1 MARTLNPEAHARRR
15 QAFLDVAACVIE
27 RKGYEGM
34 TIQDVLNGMQTSKG
48 AFYHYFESKEALL
61 LGLVEQLA
69 EVSLARV
76 EAGMRDPDRTASEKL
91 RRMFVEEGQRKLE
104 QKGLV
109 LALIKPL
116 YAEDNAVIRQ
126 RVESRVRGRMG
137 ELLGRVVAQGV
148 DEGIFTTPYPDEV
161 GRQLFALLRD
171 FQDCLMELW
180 LEMRTAAFDRMRIER
195 AVAAYDEALAR
206 LLGVS
211 TTGAALIDVAQIPS
225 WFEGSDERTER
236 ERQLTVAHGWPG
248 TRENTA

>member
-1 MARTLNPEAHARRR
+1 
-15 QAFLDVAACVIE
+15 
-27 RKGYEGM
+27 M
-34 TIQDVLNGMQTSKG
+34 TIQDVLDGMQTSKG

-76 EAGMRDPDRTASEKL
+76 EAGMRDPDLTASEKL

-126 RVESRVRGRMG
+126 RVESRVRGHMG
-137 ELLGRVVAQGV
+137 DLLGRVVTQGV

-171 FQDCLMELW
+171 FQDFLMELW
-180 LEMRTAAFDRMRIER
+180 LEMRTAAGIF
-195 AVAAYDEALAR
+195 L
-206 LLGVS
+206 VS
-211 TTGAALIDVAQIPS
+211 G
-225 WFEGSDERTER
+225 RK
-236 ERQLTVAHGWPG
+236 
-248 TRENTA
+248 

>member
-27 RKGYEGM
+27 RKGYDGM
-34 TIQDVLNGMQTSKG
+34 TIQDVLDGMQTSKG

-76 EAGMRDPDRTASEKL
+76 EAGMRDPDLTASEKL

-137 ELLGRVVAQGV
+137 ELLGRVVA
-148 DEGIFTTPYPDEV
+148 
-161 GRQLFALLRD
+161 
-171 FQDCLMELW
+171 
-180 LEMRTAAFDRMRIER
+180 
-195 AVAAYDEALAR
+195 
-206 LLGVS
+206 
-211 TTGAALIDVAQIPS
+211 
-225 WFEGSDERTER
+225 
-236 ERQLTVAHGWPG
+236 
-248 TRENTA
+248 